1 MKAPSALGHEVEK
14 AIEHDPR
21 FKRDREPVQYATFF
35 RTLSGTPFLVERVTI
50 NHINLWVPDLEVAKA
65 TAEALGLSVV
75 RSVPHLTSSKYGR
88 LSTLKTVPEL
98 ASQPLY
104 KIPVHRPEQA
114 LDVLGALP

>member
-1 MKAPSALGHEVEK
+1 MRAPSALGLAIDK

-21 FKRDREPVQYATFF
+21 FKRDREPVQYAVFF

-65 TAEALGLSVV
+65 TAKALGLSVL
-75 RSVPHLTSSKYGR
+75 RSVPNLTSSEYGR

-98 ASQPLY
+98 ANQPLY
-104 KIPVHRPEQA
+104 KIAVHRPEQA
-114 LDVLGALP
+114 LNVLGALP